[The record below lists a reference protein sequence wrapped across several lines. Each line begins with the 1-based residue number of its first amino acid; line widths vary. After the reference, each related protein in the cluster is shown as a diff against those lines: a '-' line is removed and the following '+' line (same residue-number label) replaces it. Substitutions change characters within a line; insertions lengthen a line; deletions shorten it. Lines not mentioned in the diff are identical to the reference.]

1 MRRRAFRFLLVGGFT
16 FLIYF
21 SLQYVLTQV
30 GLEPLMALSAAYVV
44 SIAFHFT
51 SNALYTF
58 RTRFMDSFS
67 PSRVSQYVGV
77 NFINYLINLVCG
89 EYSLMLDLPVQIG
102 MVSGIVITTLIGFF
116 FYDKYVF
123 RRDKE

>member
-21 SLQYVLTQV
+21 SLQYVLMRA
-30 GLEPLMALSAAYVV
+30 GLEPLVALSAAYVV
-44 SIAFHFT
+44 SIAFHFI

-58 RTRFMDSFS
+58 RTRFMDSLS
-67 PSRVSQYVGV
+67 PLRLSQYVGV
-77 NFINYLINLVCG
+77 NFGNYLINLVCG
-89 EYSLMLDLPVQIG
+89 KYSLMLDLPVQIG
-102 MVSGIVITTLIGFF
+102 MVSGIVITTLTGFF
-116 FYDKYVF
+116 FYNKYVF